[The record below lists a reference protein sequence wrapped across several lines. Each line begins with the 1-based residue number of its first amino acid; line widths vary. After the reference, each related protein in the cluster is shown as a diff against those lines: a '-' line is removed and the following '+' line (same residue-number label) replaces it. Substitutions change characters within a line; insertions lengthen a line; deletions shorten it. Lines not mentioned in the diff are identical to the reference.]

1 MDIDIDFANRNQILD
16 LIKHIPASIVDE
28 NNNYK
33 KHNTGVYFQNIPVNP
48 LTKSASIDYK
58 EAENRGYFKL
68 DFLNVHLYNYVKSN
82 DELIKL
88 MHQEPNWSKL
98 NDKNFFEK
106 LIHINSH
113 YNTYTKMP
121 EPIDNVQKMAM
132 FLSIIRPAKRHLIG
146 LPWNKILE
154 TVWDKNNSDGYAFKR
169 SHATSY
175 AYLVIVNMNLLE
187 QNQTVF
193 EDLTN

>member
-16 LIKHIPASIVDE
+16 LIKHIPASIIDE
-28 NNNYK
+28 NKNYK
-33 KHNTGVYFQNIPVNP
+33 KHNTGIYFQNIPVNP

-68 DFLNVHLYNYVKSN
+68 DFLNVHLYTYIKNN

-88 MHQEPNWSKL
+88 MYQEPNWSKL
-98 NDKNFFEK
+98 NDKTFFEK
-106 LIHINSH
+106 LIHINAH
-113 YNTYTKMP
+113 FHTYIKMP

-146 LPWNKILE
+146 LPWNKISE

-187 QNQTVF
+187 QNQTDL